1 MIENCYTEYFLGL
14 LSQTLLFHWC
24 TPKYSHHIALD
35 KLHGRIQDHIDKFI
49 EVYLAKFNKQP
60 VNKFNIKM
68 TACSDCDNLEGY
80 YNLQIDNLKKIKG
93 ALSKATELQGIVE
106 SMVADIDQFIYLIRL
121 Q

>member
-1 MIENCYTEYFLGL
+1 MSENCYTEYFLGL

-24 TPKYSHHIALD
+24 THKYSHHLALD

-68 TACSDCDNLEGY
+68 TATSDCENMDEY
-80 YNLQIDNLKKIKG
+80 YTSHIEVLKKIKTS
-93 ALSKATELQGIVE
+93 LNKASELQGIIE
-106 SMVADIDQFIYLIRL
+106 SMVADIQQFLYLIRL
-121 Q
+121 E